1 MSVAEN
7 GIDTAEIDHIA
18 PMWPRGK
25 TRDYRRVETA
35 YAWADNHL
43 MYPGGVGRLFS
54 GNVIAARGIDVGT

>member
-1 MSVAEN
+1 VAEN

-25 TRDYRRVETA
+25 TRNYRRVKTA

-43 MYPGGVGRLFS
+43 MCPGGVDRLVS
-54 GNVIAARGIDVGT
+54 ENVTR